1 MAMNAIAPI
10 KNIPK
15 AIDVQNMNGRK
26 QNIAGREKIKPTE
39 ITCIFRCCG
48 WKNKVQRLSMIS
60 ILLGEYLRK
69 KSLEKGSI
77 IFS

>member
-15 AIDVQNMNGRK
+15 AIDVQIMNGRK
-26 QNIAGREKIKPTE
+26 QNIAGREKIRMIKPTE

-60 ILLGEYLRK
+60 ILSGEYLK
-69 KSLEKGSI
+69 KER
-77 IFS
+77 F